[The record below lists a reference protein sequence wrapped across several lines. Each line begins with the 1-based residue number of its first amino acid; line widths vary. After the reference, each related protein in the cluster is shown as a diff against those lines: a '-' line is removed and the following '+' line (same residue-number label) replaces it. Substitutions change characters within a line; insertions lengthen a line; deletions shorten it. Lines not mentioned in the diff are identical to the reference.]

1 MYNTPNLRNMAPWL
15 TKRLRENEIGKGY
28 LLNTGKLNAW
38 DLPEFEVARND
49 MATERDLG
57 LSDLSRRLS
66 GAGVQGPAA
75 GLLMEKAGNKYSEGL
90 LNLANKLR
98 GSFLDRSLNIGT
110 DALNQDMKEKQYLL
124 AARAAHE
131 ARSQQPNDWEKWNKG
146 IQQGVGTVSSLAN
159 LGFGAGAMMGA
170 MPPGLQ
176 GTSPAS
182 LLGATGMSSGL
193 DGQNFMQLLQQIIAM
208 MNGPKP
214 SGSTWG

>member
-159 LGFGAGAMMGA
+159 LGFGAAG
-170 MPPGLQ
+170 
-176 GTSPAS
+176 
-182 LLGATGMSSGL
+182 LLGKLPGMGGVSSAAGGMNSGL
-193 DGQNFMQLLQQIIAM
+193 NGMNFMQLLQQIIAM